1 MILKNLNQIF
11 SNMDWLDEEIKI
23 YKSSEGRNPRSDAYY
38 NNLLTIKNKQQ
49 AGIIPFEEYKSLKR
63 LKHLR
68 TIEYGYYTAN
78 IHYDLFR
85 YYKEQKEII
94 DDRIIF
100 FLQNASN
107 EIFDNEYS
115 WFRLNFYLDYSYV
128 LREYYQC
135 EEKDY
140 DLEYFVN
147 KYGNAKEKEIAR
159 LLRKAFVKEE

>member
-11 SNMDWLDEEIKI
+11 SDMDWLDEEIKRNEL
-23 YKSSEGRNPRSDAYY
+23 SEGRNERSDAYY

-63 LKHLR
+63 LKQLR

-78 IHYDLFR
+78 IHYELFI
-85 YYKEQKEII
+85 YDINNKDKLE
-94 DDRIIF
+94 DRIIF
-100 FLQNASN
+100 FISNARK
-107 EIFDNEYS
+107 EIFKEDS
-115 WFRLNFYLDYSYV
+115 WFRLNFSLDFLQYLENIYDIEY
-128 LREYYQC
+128 REH
-135 EEKDY
+135 

-159 LLRKAFVKEE
+159 LLRKASVKEE

>member
-1 MILKNLNQIF
+1 MILNNLNQIF
-11 SNMDWLDEEIKI
+11 SNMDWLDEEIKRNEL
-23 YKSSEGRNPRSDAYY
+23 SEGRNPRSDAYY

-63 LKHLR
+63 LKQLR

-78 IHYDLFR
+78 IHYDLFS

-135 EEKDY
+135 
-140 DLEYFVN
+140 
-147 KYGNAKEKEIAR
+147 
-159 LLRKAFVKEE
+159 